1 LDQGTSPQHFQLHRP
16 RFDIETYR
24 NNTKVQHALFHILAP
39 AHRGT
44 VQRGWLN
51 HVAWY
56 RQLKTPGPVHFLI
69 YLGTP
74 SPAMCST
81 PISQDRTAHAISR
94 PDQPRGAGFLYARAR
109 CPQVHVDKAGSYA
122 MVTAACVYRVTLYA
136 SERSVSGNQHLT
148 GSNLSMRW
156 YNQLWYI
163 IEMLVP
169 VRQSVQQILAFTE
182 TSRREDFWSGCMTSM
197 SAT

>member
-1 LDQGTSPQHFQLHRP
+1 MPYPGP
-16 RFDIETYR
+16 I
-24 NNTKVQHALFHILAP
+24 
-39 AHRGT
+39 
-44 VQRGWLN
+44 N
-51 HVAWY
+51 HVELDSCM
-56 RQLKTPGPVHFLI
+56 QGLDV
-69 YLGTP
+69 P
-74 SPAMCST
+74 SVCES
-81 PISQDRTAHAISR
+81 S
-94 PDQPRGAGFLYARAR
+94 
-109 CPQVHVDKAGSYA
+109 VHVDKAGSYA